1 MFRRKNESQS
11 PEPRADVVVYCTP
24 WCPSCRLA
32 RNWLKQHRIEYAEVD
47 ISQDREG
54 AARVRGWAD
63 GNETTPT
70 FNIRGT
76 IVVDWDEGMIEE
88 LLDPQ

>member
-1 MFRRKNESQS
+1 MKEA
-11 PEPRADVVVYCTP
+11 EPNADVIMYCTE

-32 RNWLKQHRIEYAEVD
+32 RAFLERHGIPYAEID
-47 ISQDREG
+47 ISKDRT
-54 AARVRGWAD
+54 AAKLVRGWAN

-76 IVVDWDEGMIEE
+76 IVVDWEQKKVAE
-88 LLDPQ
+88 LLGL